1 LSTVQLWVARAAGK
15 RLDRVNW
22 SDLPGGPSVPPGRTS
37 GETEDLVLQVR
48 RELRETSDL
57 GEFGAAAILM
67 ELLARRI
74 QNIPAVRTIGYIRA
88 SDQGRSAGGMLAIDS
103 MILHSVGRN
112 DSDKTRMS
120 MTAGYCSVDERSR
133 TEIPNRVLVR
143 GERVYMG
150 NDQY

>member
-1 LSTVQLWVARAAGK
+1 M
-15 RLDRVNW
+15 
-22 SDLPGGPSVPPGRTS
+22 
-37 GETEDLVLQVR
+37 QVR